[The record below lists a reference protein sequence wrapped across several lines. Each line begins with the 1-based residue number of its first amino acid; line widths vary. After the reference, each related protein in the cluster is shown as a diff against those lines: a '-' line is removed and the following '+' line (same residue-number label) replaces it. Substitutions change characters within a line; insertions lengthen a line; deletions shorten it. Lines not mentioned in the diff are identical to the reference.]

1 MEESAVLKNYHHM
14 SDIKSNF
21 RSGNLCAPDGFILY
35 ISEFRGSTYIYI
47 YCYIPSKDKIIY
59 IQIPLPLEET
69 VLPYMYVN
77 MYLALTVIANEEV
90 AIINR
95 YFVEAQTLLAVI
107 WQISVRHRMMI

>member
-1 MEESAVLKNYHHM
+1 
-14 SDIKSNF
+14 
-21 RSGNLCAPDGFILY
+21 
-35 ISEFRGSTYIYI
+35 
-47 YCYIPSKDKIIY
+47 
-59 IQIPLPLEET
+59 
-69 VLPYMYVN
+69 